1 MALQVLAI
9 EAAKGADLVVLPEL
23 AATDYHFENHGAAAR
38 VAEPAGAG
46 ATFQALGPVAAEH
59 GVWIVVGFVEDAGA
73 DLYNSAMVI
82 DPTGQ
87 LRFTYRK
94 TFLYELDSLWATAG
108 DSGYACFEVEGMR
121 FTVGICMDL
130 NDDGFVT
137 WCRDESARVIA
148 FPTKWIDE
156 GYVPWAYWA
165 WRLKGTSTAIVAANS
180 YGSEGETGFCGLSAI
195 IDGSRLLAAARA
207 EGDEVIVAALG

>member
-1 MALQVLAI
+1 MALRTLASA
-9 EAAKGADLVVLPEL
+9 AAKDADLVVLPEM
-23 AATDYHFENHGAAAR
+23 AATDYHFDSPGAAAQ

-46 ATFQALGPVAAEH
+46 ATFKTFAPVAAEH
-59 GVWIVVGFVEDAGA
+59 AVWIVVGFVEEAGA

-108 DSGYACFEVEGMR
+108 DSGYACFEAGGTR

-137 WCRDESARVIA
+137 WCRDEGARVIA

-165 WRLKGTSTAIVAANS
+165 WRIQGISTAIVAANS
-180 YGSEGETGFCGLSAI
+180 YGAEGDTGFCGLSAI
-195 IDGSRLLAAARA
+195 IDGPRLLAAAAA